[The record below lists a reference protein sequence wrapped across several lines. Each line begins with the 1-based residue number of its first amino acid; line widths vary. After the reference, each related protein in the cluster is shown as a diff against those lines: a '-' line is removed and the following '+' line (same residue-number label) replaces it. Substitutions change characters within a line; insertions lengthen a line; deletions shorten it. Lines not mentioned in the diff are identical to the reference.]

1 VRQSNFANSVGS
13 PDDVGRVYPMITVR
27 LLVTGIGQHLA
38 IVAIREWS
46 GIVAMAISALLR
58 KVRQETVIQG
68 GTLQMRSAKR

>member
-1 VRQSNFANSVGS
+1 V
-13 PDDVGRVYPMITVR
+13 M
-27 LLVTGIGQHLA
+27 LLVTGIGQHSA